1 MSTTQLDREEYIEQA
16 YFFRV
21 YRERL
26 EQNIAAQ
33 EILAGVQEEVLSTT
47 KLPLAIDFLKGELL
61 LHGRVSDGMQRLPH
75 YFTSFQTFVMK
86 QAEEDRGFF
95 DLRMALL
102 ILEREAEYRST
113 HPSPQGL
120 FIYQF
125 ECISRN
131 KLGYDRGFQAMSE
144 DPVFDAD
151 WRDWVLKCRLILG
164 TVDLADLIYLR
175 SEQALIDQRRQ
186 MANPDLQ
193 TNQIILFGQK
203 EGRIA
208 KANRGKDPL
217 FMFSALQRQLAYP
230 AVPRPVR
237 AVTSNLSPAALEA
250 RLKLLEKRLQLVDAE
265 VKGSLDLSQFFTQGE
280 GGAPRPKFPVDPI
293 SEELPPET
301 K

>member
-1 MSTTQLDREEYIEQA
+1 MPAAVLDREEYIEQA
-16 YFFRV
+16 YFFRA

-33 EILAGVQEEVLSTT
+33 EILEGIREEVLSTT
-47 KLPLAIDFLKGELL
+47 KLPMAIDFLKGELL
-61 LHGRVSDGMQRLPH
+61 LHGRVSDGMSRLPH
-75 YFTSFQTFVMK
+75 YFTAFQTFVMK
-86 QAEEDRGFF
+86 QAEEDRGSF

-102 ILEREAEYRST
+102 ILERESEYRAT
-113 HPSPQGL
+113 QPSPQGL

-144 DPVFDAD
+144 DPQYDAD
-151 WRDWVLKCRLILG
+151 WREWILKCRLILG
-164 TVDLADLIYLR
+164 TVDFADLIYLR
-175 SEQALIDQRRQ
+175 SEQGLIDQRRQ
-186 MANPDLQ
+186 QSNPDLQ
-193 TNQIILFGQK
+193 TNQTILFGSK

-230 AVPRPVR
+230 AVPRPIR
-237 AVTSNLSPAALEA
+237 AVESHLSPAALEA
-250 RLKLLEKRLQLVDAE
+250 RMKLLEKRLQLIDSE
-265 VKGSLDLSQFFTQGE
+265 VKGNLDLSQFFVHGE
-280 GGAPRPKFPVDPI
+280 GGTPKPKFPVDPLPD
-293 SEELPPET
+293 EFPPEM